1 VASSS
6 FYWRLFKMPVKMVL
20 RDSRR
25 NVATSR
31 KHPAFSGELEE
42 SSDATEQ
49 QGVFF
54 GSVVKEKLNK
64 M

>member
-1 VASSS
+1 
-6 FYWRLFKMPVKMVL
+6 MPVKMVL